1 MYSLN
6 NLLSCSELREALDA
20 IYNDAQKLR
29 DDKLLQRKELHN
41 KVNYTEQQL
50 MVITQEMKQKI
61 HNIVEDVE
69 QRVSKA
75 LNEEIRRL
83 SNLVDEFNL
92 PFHPEPLV
100 LNIYK
105 KELHTHVETG
115 LGSNLRARLST
126 ALALNMEA
134 SQREMTERMQ
144 TLIPETQRKTSSIML
159 PRRQPF
165 EILYRLNCDN
175 LCADFHEDL
184 EFRFS
189 WGITTLIQRFA
200 GSRSSFFAVK
210 NNKRDDPNNTMIPP
224 SPTDNVDGTLLYTS
238 TTAEDWSILSRIALA
253 SVSSQGTMGGLLVAG
268 FLMKTVGWRVIVVT
282 GAIYSCLY
290 LYERLTWTNKA
301 KEKSFK
307 KQYVSHATRKLKMIV
322 DLTSANCSHQV
333 QQELS
338 GTFARLCHLVDEA
351 TTDMDKTLKGLE
363 VEIMSLETA
372 ASRAKVLRNK
382 ANYLTHE
389 LELFED
395 AYLKGQH

>member
-1 MYSLN
+1 M
-6 NLLSCSELREALDA
+6 DKVF
-20 IYNDAQKLR
+20 NDAQKIKE
-29 DDKLLQRKELHN
+29 DKLRTRKDLHD
-41 KVNYTEQQL
+41 KINYTEQQL
-50 MVITQEMKQKI
+50 MIITQEMKQKI
-61 HNIVEDVE
+61 HHMVEDVE

-100 LNIYK
+100 LNVYK
-105 KELHTHVETG
+105 KELHHHVEVG

-134 SQREMTERMQ
+134 SQREMTERMEK
-144 TLIPETQRKTSSIML
+144 LIPDHKKAASSIIM

-165 EILYRLNCDN
+165 EILYRLNCDS
-175 LCADFHEDL
+175 LCGDFHEDL

-189 WGITTLIQRFA
+189 WGITALIQRFA
-200 GSRSSFFAVK
+200 GSRSNILALK
-210 NNKRDDPNNTMIPP
+210 NHRENPQTSLIP
-224 SPTDNVDGTLLYTS
+224 STPTDSAVDSRMFYS
-238 TTAEDWSILSRIALA
+238 NNPIAEDWSLLTRIALA
-253 SVSSQGTMGGLLVAG
+253 GAGSQGTMGGLLVAG
-268 FLMKTVGWRVIVVT
+268 FLMKTVGWRIIVIT
-282 GAIYSCLY
+282 GAVYSCLY

-307 KQYVSHATRKLKMIV
+307 KQYVSHITRKLKMIV

-338 GTFARLCHLVDEA
+338 TTFARLCHLVDEA
-351 TTDMDKTLKGLE
+351 TSDMDKQLKELE
-363 VEIMSLETA
+363 VQVNNLENA
-372 ASRAKVLRNK
+372 AGRAKVLRNK
-382 ANYLTHE
+382 ANYLIHE

-395 AYLKGQH
+395 AYLKLHH

>member
-1 MYSLN
+1 MDNIYVNAESLK
-6 NLLSCSELREALDA
+6 E
-20 IYNDAQKLR
+20 QKLQTR
-29 DDKLLQRKELHN
+29 KDLNDKI
-41 KVNYTEQQL
+41 NYTEQQL

-61 HNIVEDVE
+61 RHLVEDVE

-100 LNIYK
+100 LNVYK
-105 KELHTHVETG
+105 KELHLHVETG

-126 ALALNMEA
+126 ALAMNMES
-134 SQREMTERMQ
+134 SQREMTERMESI
-144 TLIPETQRKTSSIML
+144 IPNTDKASANIIL
-159 PRRQPF
+159 PRKQPF

-189 WGITTLIQRFA
+189 WGITSLIQRFS
-200 GSRSSFFAVK
+200 GSRSNMLALK
-210 NNKRDDPNNTMIPP
+210 NSRENPHNSIIP
-224 SPTDNVDGTLLYTS
+224 STPTDQIDGRLLYTNS
-238 TTAEDWSILSRIALA
+238 TNADDWSILTRIALA
-253 SVSSQGTMGGLLVAG
+253 SAGSQGTMGGLLVAG
-268 FLMKTVGWRVIVVT
+268 FLMKTVGWRIIAIT

-301 KEKSFK
+301 KEKTFK
-307 KQYVSHATRKLKMIV
+307 KQYVGHATKKLRMIV

-338 GTFARLCHLVDEA
+338 GTFARLCQLVDQA
-351 TTDMDKTLKGLE
+351 SSTMDKDLKELEIEVTGLE
-363 VEIMSLETA
+363 NA
-372 ASRAKVLRNK
+372 AGRAKVLRNK
-382 ANYLTHE
+382 ANYLIHE
-389 LELFED
+389 LELFEN
-395 AYLKGQH
+395 AYLKLHH